1 MIRFKEDKFIEE
13 YGYLLDTAEDTR
25 IVETRGKRIK
35 IKGLI
40 GQIVGEERFMLM
52 EFKLN
57 EDATYEEL
65 ERLYIGRGERLKA
78 MRFIRYIRYEELTY
92 KARES
97 LPKAIEKAI
106 LINEDKWVDFFNKA
120 GPLTPRTH
128 TLELLSLIG
137 KKTVMKIVEERE
149 REPFKDFKDI
159 KNRIK
164 IDPVKALLDRIM
176 SELSEEHTYYIF
188 VRKIT

>member
-25 IVETRGKRIK
+25 IIETRGKRIK

-40 GQIVGEERFMLM
+40 GQIVGEERFTLM

-78 MRFIRYIRYEELTY
+78 IRFIRYIRYEELTY
-92 KARES
+92 RARES

-106 LINEDKWVDFFNKA
+106 LINEDKWVNFFNKA
-120 GPLTPRTH
+120 RPLTPRTH

-137 KKTVMKIVEERE
+137 KKTVMRIIEERE

-176 SELSEEHTYYIF
+176 SELSEEHTHYLF

>member
-97 LPKAIEKAI
+97 LHKKIKKAI